1 MFSDTE
7 IAGVIENQIGKLV
20 GKQLKER
27 LRFWADYFVDY
38 PYIDSPL
45 GEGTKKPRLRFDGFD
60 CMTLVETCLALALSE
75 SSRDVLLNLD
85 KIRYR
90 EGIVDFYH
98 RNHFVS
104 VDWLP
109 NNKWLLKPR
118 DELAD
123 SVLERKID
131 RGVFFRDKGYP
142 LAEGSPLPHSQH
154 VRSRYIST
162 PKFGEIAISNLD
174 TTIIMFVGNL
184 DWLVVSHMGFL
195 FRRETSIELCHASS
209 TAGKVVRLPLLE
221 YFSNNLGLKGAIVAD
236 IAA

>member
-1 MFSDTE
+1 MSSDTE
-7 IAGVIENQIGKLV
+7 IAGVIENQIGKLAS
-20 GKQLKER
+20 KQVKER

-45 GEGTKKPRLRFDGFD
+45 GEGANKPRLRFDGFD

-75 SSRDVLLNLD
+75 SSRDVLPYLE

-90 EGIVDFYH
+90 EGIADFYH

-109 NNKWLLKPR
+109 NNRWLIEPR
-118 DELAD
+118 DDLAD
-123 SVLERKID
+123 SFIEMTID
-131 RGVFFRDKGYP
+131 RAAFYKDKGHP
-142 LAEGSPLPHSQH
+142 LTEGSPLPHSQH

-162 PKFGEIAISNLD
+162 PKFREIAISNLD
-174 TTIIMFVGNL
+174 TTIIMFVGSL

-221 YFSNNLGLKGAIVAD
+221 YFADNSGLKGAIVAD
-236 IAA
+236 MAA